1 MTSTGAPVAADPA
14 KGTVRGVWFRL
25 LRMLLLLLAKLL
37 VGLRMEG
44 LGNVPRDTG
53 VLVVANHLHN
63 ADPLLM
69 SIAFPR
75 PLHFM
80 AKEEL
85 IRIPVLGWLL
95 TKFGNFPVARGKSDR
110 KAIRHAINALEHDIA
125 VGMFPEGT
133 RSRSMGLSQAHAGA
147 GLVALQGKRQI
158 LPMAITGSERLPLNG
173 KRPAHLMPA
182 RGHKGVRIRIGTAF
196 ALPETGPDGKR
207 LWPAEATQIIMREI
221 AELLPEDYRGIYRSS
236 GPSSSSSNRSNSDS
250 ARNAAATN

>member
-95 TKFGNFPVARGKSDR
+95 TKFGNFPVA
-110 KAIRHAINALEHDIA
+110 
-125 VGMFPEGT
+125 
-133 RSRSMGLSQAHAGA
+133 
-147 GLVALQGKRQI
+147 
-158 LPMAITGSERLPLNG
+158 
-173 KRPAHLMPA
+173 
-182 RGHKGVRIRIGTAF
+182 
-196 ALPETGPDGKR
+196 
-207 LWPAEATQIIMREI
+207 
-221 AELLPEDYRGIYRSS
+221 
-236 GPSSSSSNRSNSDS
+236 
-250 ARNAAATN
+250 